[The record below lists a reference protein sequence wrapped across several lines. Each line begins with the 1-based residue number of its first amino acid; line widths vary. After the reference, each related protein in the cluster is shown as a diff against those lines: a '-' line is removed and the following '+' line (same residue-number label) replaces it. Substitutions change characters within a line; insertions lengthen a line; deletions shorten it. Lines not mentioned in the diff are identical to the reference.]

1 MKVAYRNLISRIK
14 SDPAIEEISEKL
26 FQLGHEHE
34 IDNEIFDIEITPNRG
49 DCLSVNGIL
58 RDLSVFYHLE
68 DKPNEYQGDIPD
80 LDFKFSNHA
89 RKACSRISFLKIEI
103 DNAVTD
109 YSELI
114 ENYFNDFD
122 LNKNNFFTDISNY
135 ISYETGQ
142 PTHCYDLSKL
152 KGEISLKTL
161 ECEDEFNTLFNKK
174 IKLKKNDLVFVNAN
188 NNVINLAGIIGG
200 LDTSCDKNTTSV
212 LIECANFNPE
222 FILGKSIKYDIQSEA
237 AYKFERGVDS
247 MSQINTLRRF
257 IEIVKV
263 HTKIKNIELYSEEFI
278 EHEPVKLKYDN
289 EFINRILGTDVSDE
303 FAFNTLANLG
313 IHICNG
319 VISVPSHRN
328 DLSTMN
334 DIAEEI
340 ARVIGYDNIIQ
351 TEFKITD
358 KKTNK
363 YEHIEDLLRKHLVN
377 NGFYEVINF
386 PFTSSQDYSSIK
398 IDNPLDKNKSF
409 IRTTLKQS
417 LIENYLYN
425 QRRQKDSIKL
435 FEISDIYSID
445 NGINKK
451 SSIGL
456 IASGRVGKNHRDF
469 SKKISKKNINDIL
482 EEILENECCFEIEEI
497 DSKTIGGK
505 SKDPI
510 IFVEIENIT
519 IKKDLSLP
527 SNLPTDFKK
536 YKPIS
541 EFPSSIRD
549 ISFSLTDFTKF
560 DDLDNLIMN
569 YESPLIKE
577 RFIFDF
583 YNNLKT
589 GEIKIGFRFAFQS
602 SKKTVTDED
611 VDKVMNEIIKKS
623 LTISSVSIPGLQY
636 N

>member
-58 RDLSVFYHLE
+58 RDLSVFYNIE

-152 KGEISLKTL
+152 KGGISLKKL
-161 ECEDEFNTLFNKK
+161 EYQDEFNTLFNKK
-174 IKLKKNDLVFVNAN
+174 IKLNENDLVFVDAN

-200 LDTSCDKNTTSV
+200 LDTSCDKNTTTV
-212 LIECANFNPE
+212 LIECASFNPE

-257 IEIVKV
+257 IEIVRL
-263 HTKIKNIELYSEEFI
+263 HTKIKKIELYSEEFI

-313 IHICNG
+313 IHIRNG

-340 ARVIGYDNIIQ
+340 ARVIGYDNITQ

-358 KKTNK
+358 KKINK

-425 QRRQKDSIKL
+425 HRRQKDSIKL

-456 IASGRVGKNHRDF
+456 IASGRVGKNYRDF
-469 SKKISKKNINDIL
+469 SKKISKKNINNIL
-482 EEILENECCFEIEEI
+482 EEILENKCFQIEEI
-497 DSKTIGGK
+497 DNKAIGAKT
-505 SKDPI
+505 KDTI
-510 IFVEIENIT
+510 VFVQIDIENIT

-527 SNLPTDFKK
+527 SNLPADFKK
-536 YKPIS
+536 YIPIS

-549 ISFSLTDFTKF
+549 ISFSLKDFTKIN
-560 DDLDNLIMN
+560 DLDNLIMN

-583 YNNLKT
+583 YNNIKT
-589 GEIKIGFRFAFQS
+589 GETKIGFRFTFQS
-602 SKKTVTDED
+602 SKKTVTDKD
-611 VDKVMNEIIKKS
+611 VDKVMNEIINKS
-623 LTISSVSIPGLQY
+623 LNISSVSIPGLSV
-636 N
+636 

>member
-58 RDLSVFYHLE
+58 RDLSVFYNIE

-152 KGEISLKTL
+152 KGGISLKKL
-161 ECEDEFNTLFNKK
+161 EYQDEFNTLFNKK
-174 IKLKKNDLVFVNAN
+174 IKLNENDLVFVDAN

-200 LDTSCDKNTTSV
+200 LDTSCDKNTTTV
-212 LIECANFNPE
+212 LIECASFNPE

-257 IEIVKV
+257 IEIVRL
-263 HTKIKNIELYSEEFI
+263 HTKIKKIELYSEEFI

-313 IHICNG
+313 IHIRNG

-340 ARVIGYDNIIQ
+340 ARVIGYDNITQ

-358 KKTNK
+358 KKINK

-425 QRRQKDSIKL
+425 HRRQKDSIKL

-456 IASGRVGKNHRDF
+456 IASGRVGKNYRDF
-469 SKKISKKNINDIL
+469 SKKISKKNINNIL
-482 EEILENECCFEIEEI
+482 EEILENKCFQIEEI
-497 DSKTIGGK
+497 DNKAIGAKT
-505 SKDPI
+505 KDTI
-510 IFVEIENIT
+510 VFVQIDIENIT

-536 YKPIS
+536 YIPIS

-549 ISFSLTDFTKF
+549 ISFSLKDFTKIN
-560 DDLDNLIMN
+560 DLDNLIMN

-583 YNNLKT
+583 YNNIKT
-589 GEIKIGFRFAFQS
+589 GETKIGFRFTFQS
-602 SKKTVTDED
+602 SKKTVTDKD
-611 VDKVMNEIIKKS
+611 VDKVMNEIINKS
-623 LTISSVSIPGLQY
+623 LNISSVSIPGLSV
-636 N
+636 